1 MWVSLIEDLVPK
13 SVELFNAVVTLE
25 WEIVSTLVSSWEF
38 FAEEGLTVER
48 LVNISIVVDQKAEC
62 V

>member
-1 MWVSLIEDLVPK
+1 VWVSLIEDLVPK

>member
-1 MWVSLIEDLVPK
+1 VWVSLIEDLVPK

-25 WEIVSTLVSSWEF
+25 WEIVSTLVSSWKF

-48 LVNISIVVDQKAEC
+48 LVNISIVVDQKA
-62 V
+62 